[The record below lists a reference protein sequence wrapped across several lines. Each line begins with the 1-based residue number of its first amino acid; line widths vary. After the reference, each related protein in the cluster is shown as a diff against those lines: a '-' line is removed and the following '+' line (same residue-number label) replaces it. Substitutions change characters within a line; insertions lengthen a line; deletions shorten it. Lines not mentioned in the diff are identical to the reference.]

1 MKNNSSCE
9 DGIIA
14 YRIDG
19 ASIATGMSESHIKSL
34 IREGKL
40 KSYNPT
46 PKVRLILKDD
56 LINYIIN
63 SKVESNEI

>member
-1 MKNNSSCE
+1 MKKNFSY
-9 DGIIA
+9 DDAIIA
-14 YRIDG
+14 YRIDK

-40 KSYNPT
+40 ISYNPT

-56 LINYIIN
+56 LINYIMK
-63 SKVESNEI
+63 SKVEVN